1 METEDWNASTAP
13 PGFLCGGRTWRRVRF
28 FFLLLN
34 CVKIDLFYRI
44 QFFYII
50 IKRWKMWRKIS
61 YEKNLHSF
69 HCRIPCLKKQ
79 KPGKATSASEVND
92 ANLRV
97 IPDSSNC
104 NFSVSLMVLPLSH
117 THTHGANIYTQ
128 THARSTNVKSFRWSK
143 TQHVDLW
150 YKEPLCFI
158 AQTTANTS

>member
-1 METEDWNASTAP
+1 MPLFTTQDVFIFSFP
-13 PGFLCGGRTWRRVRF
+13 ILQRFLFCDLNLKTWRRRTEMPALLPPAFCVVEELQEYVF

-34 CVKIDLFYRI
+34 CVKIDLLYRI

-117 THTHGANIYTQ
+117 THTRCKHIY
-128 THARSTNVKSFRWSK
+128 
-143 TQHVDLW
+143 
-150 YKEPLCFI
+150 
-158 AQTTANTS
+158 ANTCT